1 MVLNTK
7 QFIGLPVVTRSE
19 QKVGKVASFDIDNL
33 TGRLVTLYVAPSG
46 LVARLRVEELLVSWD
61 AIVEITA
68 DRVVIADSVIQAH
81 VPGFTVATSLAS
93 SASGTLM
100 KEV

>member
-19 QKVGKVASFDIDNL
+19 QKVGKVASFDVDSL
-33 TGRLVTLYVAPSG
+33 TGRLITLYVAPSG

-68 DRVVIADSVIQAH
+68 DRV
-81 VPGFTVATSLAS
+81 
-93 SASGTLM
+93 
-100 KEV
+100 